1 MFQNE
6 GSLFSPQRQEKKV
19 LQRKLP
25 AGIADRRPRAPSS
38 RALSCRQFGVSWGDS
53 HSIRILGVEN

>member
-19 LQRKLP
+19 LQRKLT
-25 AGIADRRPRAPSS
+25 AGVTDRRPQ
-38 RALSCRQFGVSWGDS
+38 ALPAAELCHAVS
-53 HSIRILGVEN
+53 LG